1 MNKFRHAG
9 PDLQMSVTLAE
20 FRRKK
25 KKKENLIIFVGLKYM
40 FFIGKLRDVQLGA
53 GFGPSLLLTR
63 TEEVYI
69 PDCFCPTR

>member
-9 PDLQMSVTLAE
+9 PDLQMSVTLVE

-25 KKKENLIIFVGLKYM
+25 KKENVTIFVGLKHM
-40 FFIGKLRDVQLGA
+40 LFIGKLRDVQLGA
-53 GFGPSLLLTR
+53 GFGPSLLLMR
-63 TEEVYI
+63 TKEVYI